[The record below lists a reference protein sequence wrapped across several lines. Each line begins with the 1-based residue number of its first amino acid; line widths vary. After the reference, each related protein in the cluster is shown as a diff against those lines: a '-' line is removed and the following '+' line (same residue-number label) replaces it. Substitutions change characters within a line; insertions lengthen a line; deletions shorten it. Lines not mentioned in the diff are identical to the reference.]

1 VIGFLLSCSR
11 GSSLGAFGRRDGWRT
26 TWQVKRDKNRERFV
40 HSKSVDRRVMSLL
53 RSPPFPFRPPAHP
66 PDKVFHF
73 PHLWLPR
80 GSNPL
85 AGLAPRLSSS
95 PILPLNYGSQI
106 SWALVVIPSQ
116 RYVRVH
122 IRVYTRIHTVF
133 HKYMSADMR
142 SPDISKFAC
151 SYQRFLIALF
161 FSLSLYRLLIYFL
174 WKKENMLYFLLI

>member
-1 VIGFLLSCSR
+1 MSDSSTANRWIVVSCPSC
-11 GSSLGAFGRRDGWRT
+11 GRL
-26 TWQVKRDKNRERFV
+26 RFP
-40 HSKSVDRRVMSLL
+40 SVL
-53 RSPPFPFRPPAHP
+53 RAHP

-73 PHLWLPR
+73 SHPQLPR

-106 SWALVVIPSQ
+106 SWALVVIPSR
-116 RYVRVH
+116 RYVCVYT
-122 IRVYTRIHTVF
+122 RVYTRIHTVF

-151 SYQRFLIALF
+151 PYQRFLI
-161 FSLSLYRLLIYFL
+161 LI
-174 WKKENMLYFLLI
+174 E